1 MINQEAMAAVLVIQE
16 VVVEQEAVVQQE
28 VVVEQEAVVEQGVVV
43 DIVMDQTDINLTS
56 PDFN

>member
-16 VVVEQEAVVQQE
+16 VVVEQEAVV
-28 VVVEQEAVVEQGVVV
+28 EQGIVV

>member
-16 VVVEQEAVVQQE
+16 VVVEQEAVVK
-28 VVVEQEAVVEQGVVV
+28 QEAVVEQGVVV

-56 PDFN
+56 SDFN